1 MAKSQTKLDLV
12 MRSNTTIV
20 ILKLVPDK
28 PIIKIE
34 KGKCAK
40 NLKGR

>member
-1 MAKSQTKLDLV
+1 
-12 MRSNTTIV
+12 V

-40 NLKGR
+40 NLKGG